1 MKLRGIQWIVCPIS
15 SSCGKMPVTCSWG
28 LSLRW
33 RLLPWTLQRIWPLQL
48 GEGWFRLA
56 DCSLGMW
63 IYNQSGWLV
72 VGDVRSFWLGSEVA
86 DFRFKFSSWFL
97 WVMVEQCRTFI
108 QVLQTARLARSSA
121 GVINWLIHIYIWLY
135 ICNTIATL
143 CITHISCKWFN
154 TCCHVQFWS
163 VKAIF
168 LPGTN
173 PLKTHQELDG

>member
-1 MKLRGIQWIVCPIS
+1 MQGQDAKMCTSSLGYETSRHPMNSMSNFIVVMEKCRSHAAEAYRYGGGYFPGHCKGFGRFS
-15 SSCGKMPVTCSWG
+15 F
-28 LSLRW
+28 
-33 RLLPWTLQRIWPLQL
+33 

-121 GVINWLIHIYIWLY
+121 GVINWLIHIYIYDY
-135 ICNTIATL
+135 IYM
-143 CITHISCKWFN
+143 
-154 TCCHVQFWS
+154 
-163 VKAIF
+163 
-168 LPGTN
+168 
-173 PLKTHQELDG
+173 